1 MREREREWVRHKSF
15 SEIVLGTDFCSGEKV
30 HLENEIIE
38 DILERET
45 NLSNAVKANL
55 KYYQKV
61 ITENN
66 PFVQPLIVA

>member
-1 MREREREWVRHKSF
+1 M
-15 SEIVLGTDFCSGEKV
+15 LGTNFCSGKKV